1 MNDFNHLHKYYIK
14 KKLKRGKKRKK
25 KKNDFVLTHGNTAKH
40 QTIINTMKKK
50 QTKILYIKKN
60 KYKENINKQ
69 TKNFLFTIIAC
80 FS

>member
-14 KKLKRGKKRKK
+14 KIKKRKK
-25 KKNDFVLTHGNTAKH
+25 KGKKNDFVLTHGNTAKH

-69 TKNFLFTIIAC
+69 TKIFC
-80 FS
+80 SPS

>member
-14 KKLKRGKKRKK
+14 KIKKRKKKEK

-50 QTKILYIKKN
+50 QTKIL
-60 KYKENINKQ
+60 
-69 TKNFLFTIIAC
+69 
-80 FS
+80 